1 MMPNESTTT
10 VMMMTMFEVM
20 PTAVMTESSEKTMS
34 SSRIC
39 AITEPKVTLLRPP
52 APSPCSSSAPSSL
65 WWISVTAL

>member
-10 VMMMTMFEVM
+10 VMITTRFSVM
-20 PTAVMTESSEKTMS
+20 PTAVMTESSENTMS

-39 AITEPKVTLLRPP
+39 AITEPNVTCATFLPEL
-52 APSPCSSSAPSSL
+52 CSSSAPSSL